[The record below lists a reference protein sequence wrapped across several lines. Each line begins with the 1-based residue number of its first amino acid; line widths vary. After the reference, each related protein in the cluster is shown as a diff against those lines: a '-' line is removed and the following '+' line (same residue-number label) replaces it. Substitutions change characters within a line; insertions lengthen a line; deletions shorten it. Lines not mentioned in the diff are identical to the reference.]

1 MVHRI
6 FYDIIKF
13 IEGLPESLTNT
24 KYKQDFKGAKSME
37 ENKKIVISI
46 QGNEYTMKG
55 NVPQEHIS
63 KIARQVDYIMDEI
76 GKKNTL
82 MNKNMVAVLC
92 SLNLADQL
100 YRAQER
106 VDELEN
112 KMVDVDNLSELATQL
127 KTAQQNADYSQEKY
141 QKVKSELTD
150 ANLELARYQEMMQSY
165 EEKIKQDKIEMDAA
179 RQTIMDLQ
187 NQIFDNQIEIVKMK
201 KELDS
206 YKYRINTDKK
216 IYPYYKGGK

>member
-1 MVHRI
+1 
-6 FYDIIKF
+6 
-13 IEGLPESLTNT
+13 
-24 KYKQDFKGAKSME
+24 ME

-165 EEKIKQDKIEMDAA
+165 EEKIKQDKVEMDAA